1 MTRYLLTASLLLA
14 GAVWIPAG
22 CSFPSCTE
30 IGCYSYFRANFTKSS
45 GWADGRWEISLRTGG
60 TTVGSCEIDLPAP
73 SASGRGDCSGDLLL
87 RLRPDGQAIESAT
100 SQRDFSDNTPSEF
113 TVRLERD
120 GQQVAQQTFS
130 PEFDR
135 LQPNGPG
142 CSPVCHQAEV
152 EFAF

>member
-1 MTRYLLTASLLLA
+1 MTKYLLTASLLLA

-30 IGCYSYFRANFTKSS
+30 IGCYSYVRANFTKSS
-45 GWADGRWEISLRTGG
+45 GWADGRWEISLQSGG

-73 SASGRGDCSGDLLL
+73 PNAEGDCTGDLLL
-87 RLRPDGQAIESAT
+87 KIGTDRQAIERAS